1 MGRMDGK
8 VALITGAGR
17 GQGRAHAVTLA
28 REGASI
34 LALDCPQPSAVIP
47 YGLATPEDLAETVR
61 QVEALDRRIVA
72 VEGDVRRQSDL
83 DDLVARGLDQFG
95 HIDVCVANAGVVTLE
110 DVWKFSEEEWTDVVD
125 VCLNGVWR
133 TVKAVVPHMI
143 ERERGSII
151 LISSLAGVEG
161 GNRLAHYTAAK
172 HGVLGLMKSMVQELG
187 PTYGIRTN
195 AILPGL
201 IDTDIIKW
209 PGMLDFI
216 AGGEGLGSMDLIEPG
231 ARAWHA
237 IKGHGAISPQQTANA
252 VLFLASDE
260 SADISGL
267 ELVVDAGHKQLAG
280 LNTVEMAAQA
290 EAADAQ
296 TAPV

>member
-28 REGASI
+28 REGADI
-34 LALDCPQPSAVIP
+34 LALDCPEHSDVIP
-47 YGLATPEDLAETVR
+47 YALATPEDLRETVR
-61 QVEALDRRIVA
+61 EVEALGRSIIA
-72 VEGDVRRQSDL
+72 VEGDVRRQADL
-83 DDLVARGLDQFG
+83 DELVAQGLERFG
-95 HIDVCVANAGVVTLE
+95 HIDICVSNAGVVTLD
-110 DVWKFSEEEWTDVVD
+110 DVWSFSEEEWTTIIDI
-125 VCLNGVWR
+125 CLHGAWR
-133 TVKAVVPHMI
+133 TVKAVLPHMI
-143 ERERGSII
+143 ERERGSIV

-187 PTYGIRTN
+187 PTYGIRVN

-201 IDTDIIKW
+201 VDTDIIKW
-209 PGMLDFI
+209 PGMLDFM
-216 AGGEGLGSMDLIEPG
+216 AGGEGLGSTELIEPG

-237 IKGHGAISPQQTANA
+237 LKGRGAISPQQIANA
-252 VLFLASDE
+252 VLYLASDE
-260 SADISGL
+260 SADVTGL
-267 ELVVDAGHKQLAG
+267 ELVVDAGHKMLAG

-290 EAADAQ
+290 QTPQGDAAA
-296 TAPV
+296 V